1 MLRQNFYKIILLCFK
16 EHLEEVIGEPDL
28 SNLTNEELEF
38 YYFQVH
44 DSDHNSKLD
53 GLEILQAIYHTV
65 HQESVDDNNQG
76 NKDDFNYYVG

>member
-1 MLRQNFYKIILLCFK
+1 MK
-16 EHLEEVIGEPDL
+16 EHLGEVIGEPDL

-44 DSDHNSKLD
+44 DTDRNSKLD

-65 HQESVDDNNQG
+65 HQETTDDNNLE
-76 NKDDFNYYVG
+76 NKDNFDYYVG